1 MEGLLI
7 SMLTVLPS
15 EVSVILVPW
24 LPAESEKNRLNVTG
38 PSVSFKFTAR

>member
-1 MEGLLI
+1 MDGLLI

-15 EVSVILVPW
+15 EVSVILVAW
-24 LPAESEKNRLNVTG
+24 LPAESEKSMLNVTG

>member
-7 SMLTVLPS
+7 SMLTVVPS

>member
-1 MEGLLI
+1 MDGLLI
-7 SMLTVLPS
+7 SIPTVLPS
-15 EVSVILVPW
+15 EVSVTLLPW